1 MQWMTTPWLDEPTAW
16 VHEPAIKLFMSAYQN
31 WALAQTALK
40 TTLDRFGVACEVI
53 TWDVIDI

>member
-1 MQWMTTPWLDEPTAW
+1 MTMPWLDEPTAW
-16 VHEPAIKLFMSAYQN
+16 VHESAIKLSMSAYQK
-31 WALAQTALK
+31 WEAAQKALK